1 MLKNICRQMIR
12 ALSKFILKKIICW
25 KVIGSLPSNEKYVI
39 AVVPHS
45 SYFDLIIAV
54 LIRTYSGLKIKF
66 IGKKELF
73 NPITS
78 FFFKFLGG
86 IPVDRSKNTNLVD
99 EVVNLFDQNE
109 IQILAIAPE
118 GTRKKVKKWK
128 SGFYYIALNAN
139 LPILM
144 VSFDYIKKEVII
156 NNKFYP
162 TGDIKKDFIV
172 LEKKVSDVISRNSL

>member
-1 MLKNICRQMIR
+1 MIR
-12 ALSKFILKKIICW
+12 ILSKFILNKIIGW
-25 KVIGSLPSNEKYVI
+25 KVIGYLPTKEKYVI
-39 AVVPHS
+39 AAVPHS

-78 FFFKFLGG
+78 FLFKYLGG
-86 IPVDRSKNTNLVD
+86 IPVDRSKKLNIVD
-99 EVVNLFDQNE
+99 EIVDLFKSGK
-109 IQILAIAPE
+109 IKILAIAPE
-118 GTRKKVKKWK
+118 GTRKRVKKWK
-128 SGFYYIALNAN
+128 TGFYYIALKAN

-144 VSFDYIKKEVII
+144 VSFDYMRKEVKI

-162 TGDIKKDFIV
+162 SGDIDKDFIE
-172 LEKKVSDVISRNSL
+172 LEKKVNDVVTRNAI

>member
-1 MLKNICRQMIR
+1 MIR
-12 ALSKFILKKIICW
+12 VISKFILNKIIGW
-25 KVIGSLPSNEKYVI
+25 RVIGYLPKNEKYII

-78 FFFKFLGG
+78 YLFKFLGG
-86 IPVDRSKNTNLVD
+86 IPVDRTKNSNIVD
-99 EVVNLFDQNE
+99 EVVDLFE
-109 IQILAIAPE
+109 SGKIKILAIAPE
-118 GTRKKVKKWK
+118 GTRKIVEKWK
-128 SGFYYIALNAN
+128 TGFYYIALKAK

-144 VSFDYIKKEVII
+144 VSFDYIRKEVKI

-162 TGDIKKDFIV
+162 SGDIDKDFIE
-172 LEKKVSDVISRNSL
+172 LKKKVNDVLARNSV

>member
-1 MLKNICRQMIR
+1 MIR
-12 ALSKFILKKIICW
+12 ILSKFILNKIIGW
-25 KVIGSLPSNEKYVI
+25 KVIGYLPTDEKYVI

-78 FFFKFLGG
+78 FLFKFLGG
-86 IPVDRSKNTNLVD
+86 IPVDRTKKLNIVD
-99 EVVNLFDQNE
+99 EIVDLFKSGK
-109 IQILAIAPE
+109 IKILAIAPE
-118 GTRKKVKKWK
+118 GTRKRVKKWK
-128 SGFYYIALNAN
+128 TGFYYIALKAN

-144 VSFDYIKKEVII
+144 VSFDYMRKEVKI

-162 TGDIKKDFIV
+162 SGDIDKDFIE
-172 LEKKVSDVISRNSL
+172 LEKKVNDVVTRNAI

>member
-1 MLKNICRQMIR
+1 MIR
-12 ALSKFILKKIICW
+12 VLSKFILNKIIGW
-25 KVIGSLPSNEKYVI
+25 RVIGYLPKNEKYII

-78 FFFKFLGG
+78 YLFKFLGG
-86 IPVDRSKNTNLVD
+86 IPVDRTKKSNIVD
-99 EVVNLFDQNE
+99 EVVELFE
-109 IQILAIAPE
+109 LGKIKILAIAPE
-118 GTRKKVKKWK
+118 GTRKRVEKWK
-128 SGFYYIALNAN
+128 TGFYYIALKAK

-144 VSFDYIKKEVII
+144 VSFDYIRKEVKI

-162 TGDIKKDFIV
+162 SGDIDKDFIE
-172 LEKKVSDVISRNSL
+172 LEKKVNDVLVRNSV

>member
-1 MLKNICRQMIR
+1 MVKV
-12 ALSKFILKKIICW
+12 LSKFILKKIIGW
-25 KVIGSLPSNEKYVI
+25 NVLGSLPLDEKYII

-54 LIRTYSGLKIKF
+54 LIRTYTGIKIKF

-86 IPVDRSKNTNLVD
+86 IPVDRTKNSNIVD
-99 EVVNLFDQNE
+99 EVVNLFELDK
-109 IQILAIAPE
+109 IKVLAIAPE
-118 GTRKKVKKWK
+118 GTRKRVKKWK
-128 SGFYYIALNAN
+128 TGFYYIALKAS

-144 VSFDYIKKEVII
+144 VSFDYIKKEVTI
-156 NNKFYP
+156 NKKFYP
-162 TGDIKKDFIV
+162 TGDINMDFIE
-172 LEKKVSDVISRNSL
+172 LEKKVKNVLVRNQV